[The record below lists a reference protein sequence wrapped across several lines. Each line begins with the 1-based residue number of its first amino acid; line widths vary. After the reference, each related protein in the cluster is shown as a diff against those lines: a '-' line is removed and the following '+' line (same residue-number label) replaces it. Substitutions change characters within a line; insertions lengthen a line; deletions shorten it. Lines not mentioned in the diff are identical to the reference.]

1 MRGSET
7 EVFEGKTLSNLL
19 KDIYNISAER
29 RKMISGLIA
38 EWSKQVKSPQEAVLL
53 APIIKDLLEVG
64 VKNDEQLTK
73 VATVVQRIISADA
86 YQRNGGDPTEVLTEA
101 EKEQIL
107 KNADKDLLA
116 ATKDIASDIS
126 KIPTPPVKN

>member
-1 MRGSET
+1 MRGSEI

-29 RKMISGLIA
+29 RKVIKELITQ
-38 EWSKQVKSPQEAVLL
+38 WSAQVKSPQEAVLL

-64 VKNDEQLTK
+64 VKNDDQLSK

-86 YQRNGGDPTEVLTEA
+86 YQRNGGDPSELLTEA
-101 EKEQIL
+101 EKDQLL
-107 KNADKDLLA
+107 KNADKELKAAIGEIDKDLA
-116 ATKDIASDIS
+116 KV
-126 KIPTPPVKN
+126 PPPAKN